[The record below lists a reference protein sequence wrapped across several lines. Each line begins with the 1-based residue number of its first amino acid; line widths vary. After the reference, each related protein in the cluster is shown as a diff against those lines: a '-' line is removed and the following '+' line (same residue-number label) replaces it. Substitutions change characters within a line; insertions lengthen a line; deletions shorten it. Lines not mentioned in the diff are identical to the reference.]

1 MRKREEAGNGLFA
14 SYSIIPTNQLR
25 RKFTGT
31 EYFTRTGLP
40 R

>member
-1 MRKREEAGNGLFA
+1 MQKCEEAGNDLFA
-14 SYSIIPTNQLR
+14 LYFSVPADQLR